1 MLLRLIKA
9 GSKEKIL
16 VSMSRRSFLN
26 LLGSLMGGWLMA
38 MPKSRSMDS
47 MARLLVQLGDWN
59 ESRDLDRVEY
69 VHTHENEADRLL
81 EKIGYFNDVSPKS
94 FVFDEHKYSSPKRK
108 LEPSEWGTTNR
119 HLPIELNPEVINKP
133 GERSPQALKQAL
145 AYVPFDS
152 PRYVAAPGERATMC
166 NIAAWDWSRALSL
179 HLPHWIGT
187 TEMSAN
193 MLYRWIS
200 HSQAGGVYGEGWQP
214 VKVSAARLLAARGI
228 PVFALAENPRKGR
241 HGHVA
246 LVYPG
251 NPTTRGDDTG
261 SEFYLASVS
270 NGRSRG
276 GNGVKSLG
284 NTFRWLTPTF
294 FVHKI
299 DFIVY
304 QDS

>member
-1 MLLRLIKA
+1 M
-9 GSKEKIL
+9 S
-16 VSMSRRSFLN
+16 VSRRGFLN
-26 LLGSLMGGWLMA
+26 LLGSIVGGWLVA
-38 MPKSRSMDS
+38 SPRSG
-47 MARLLVQLGDWN
+47 AIGGVAKF
-59 ESRDLDRVEY
+59 LDQMGEWHEQGELDKAEY
-69 VHTHENEADRLL
+69 AHSEEEEVDRLL
-81 EKIGYFNDVSPKS
+81 EKVGYFNDVSS
-94 FVFDEHKYSSPKRK
+94 RAFVFDEHKYSPPKRE
-108 LEPSEWGTTNR
+108 LEPSEWSATNR
-119 HLPIELNPEVINKP
+119 HLPIELDPGVINKP
-133 GERSPQALKQAL
+133 GERSPQALKRAL

-152 PRYVAAPGERATMC
+152 PRYVATPGERATMC

-179 HLPHWIGT
+179 HLPHWMGT

-214 VKVSAARLLAARGI
+214 VPASAGRLLARRGI

-251 NPTTRGDDTG
+251 NPASRTDGTEG
-261 SEFYLASVS
+261 ELYLASIS

-276 GNGVKSLG
+276 GNGIKSFG
-284 NTFRWLTPTF
+284 NTFRWLRPTF

-299 DFIVY
+299 DFVVHR
-304 QDS
+304 DS

>member
-1 MLLRLIKA
+1 M
-9 GSKEKIL
+9 S
-16 VSMSRRSFLN
+16 VSRRGFLN
-26 LLGSLMGGWLMA
+26 LLGSIMGGWLVTI
-38 MPKSRSMDS
+38 PKSRTFDTMVRVLDH
-47 MARLLVQLGDWN
+47 VGDWV
-59 ESRDLDRVEY
+59 EQRELDRAEY
-69 VHTHENEADRLL
+69 AQGQEDEADRLL
-81 EKIGYFNDVSPKS
+81 EKVGYFNEVSS
-94 FVFDEHKYSSPKRK
+94 RTFIFDEHKYSPPKRE
-108 LEPSEWGTTNR
+108 LEPDEWGTTNR
-119 HLPIELNPEVINKP
+119 HLPIELDPEVINKP
-133 GERSPQALKQAL
+133 GERSQQALKRAL

-193 MLYRWIS
+193 MLFRWTS

-214 VKVSAARLLAARGI
+214 VPVSAARLLADRGV

-251 NPTTRGDDTG
+251 NPAFRGNETG
-261 SEFYLASVS
+261 GELYLASVS

-276 GNGVKSLG
+276 GNGIKSFG
-284 NTFRWLTPTF
+284 NTFRWLRPTF

-299 DFIVY
+299 DFVMY
-304 QDS
+304 RDS